1 MCGRFTL
8 NQSAEALAQVFHV
21 EPSLDLA
28 AEFNIAPTQMVA
40 TVLQNPESEKREF
53 KQLYWGLI
61 PSWAKDPAMGA
72 KLINA
77 RAETVAEKPSF
88 RSAFKHR
95 RCLVLADGFYEWQ
108 RQQGKKQPFYFRL
121 QDGQPFAFAG
131 LWEKWRC
138 LRQPVRAASP
148 TGEAGTPAPA
158 NEEIISCTILTTAA
172 NELLQFIHER
182 MPVILEPKDYDLWL
196 DSQVQ
201 TPQTLQQLLRPYPA
215 LAMTSYPVST
225 LVNNSRHN
233 SPQCIIPL
241 SDENAPANQL
251 N

>member
-8 NQSAEALAQVFHV
+8 NQSAAALAQVFHV
-21 EPSLDLA
+21 HEVPDLA
-28 AEFNIAPTQMVA
+28 AQYNIAPTQMVA
-40 TVLQNPESEKREF
+40 TVLQNPEGGKREF
-53 KQLYWGLI
+53 KQLHWGLI
-61 PSWAKDPAMGA
+61 PSWAKDSGMGV

-77 RAETVAEKPSF
+77 RAETIAEKPAF

-108 RQQGKKQPFYFRL
+108 GQQGKKQPFYFRL

-131 LWEKWRC
+131 LWERW
-138 LRQPVRAASP
+138 RQPVRVASP
-148 TGEAGTPAPA
+148 TGEAGTPT

-172 NELLQFIHER
+172 NELLQPIHER
-182 MPVILEPKDYDLWL
+182 MPVILEPQDYDLWL

-215 LAMTSYPVST
+215 PAMTAYPVST

-233 SPQCIIPL
+233 SSECIMPL
-241 SDENAPANQL
+241 SQKNAPANQL

>member
-8 NQSAEALAQVFHV
+8 NQSPEALAEIFDVQQVPH
-21 EPSLDLA
+21 LA
-28 AEFNIAPTQMVA
+28 AEYNIAPTQMVA
-40 TVLQNPESEKREF
+40 TVRQNPESEKREF
-53 KQLYWGLI
+53 KQLHWGLI
-61 PSWAKDPAMGA
+61 PSWAKDPKMGV

-77 RAETVAEKPSF
+77 RAETAAQKPAF

-131 LWEKWRC
+131 LWERWET
-138 LRQPVRAASP
+138 P
-148 TGEAGTPAPA
+148 T
-158 NEEIISCTILTTAA
+158 NDEIISCTILTTAA
-172 NELLQFIHER
+172 NELLQPIHER
-182 MPVILEPKDYDLWL
+182 MPVILEPQDYDLWL

-201 TPQTLQQLLRPYPA
+201 TPETLQPLLRSYLAP
-215 LAMTSYPVST
+215 AMTAYPVST

-233 SPQCIIPL
+233 SSECIMPL
-241 SDENAPANQL
+241 SGE
-251 N
+251 

>member
-8 NQSAEALAQVFHV
+8 NQPVEALAKVFDV
-21 EPSLDLA
+21 QQLPDLA
-28 AEFNIAPTQMVA
+28 AEYNIAPTQKVA
-40 TVLQNPESEKREF
+40 TVLQNPESKKREF
-53 KQLYWGLI
+53 QQLHWGLI
-61 PSWAKDPAMGA
+61 PSWAKDPGIGA
-72 KLINA
+72 KTINA
-77 RAETVAEKPSF
+77 RAETVAEKPAF

-131 LWEKWRC
+131 LWERWH
-138 LRQPVRAASP
+138 SP
-148 TGEAGTPAPA
+148 D

-172 NELLQFIHER
+172 NELLQPIHER
-182 MPVILEPKDYDLWL
+182 MPVILDPQDYDLWL

-215 LAMTSYPVST
+215 SAMTAYPVST

-233 SPQCIIPL
+233 SPECIIPI
-241 SDENAPANQL
+241 SGG
-251 N
+251 